1 MNTVSV
7 VIEIRHGERAIWK
20 SEPRPYSIQRT
31 GMFFVNIVTT
41 TDSITEISEPGVY
54 DFDILFDGNL
64 VHSEHLEIK

>member
-1 MNTVSV
+1 
-7 VIEIRHGERAIWK
+7 
-20 SEPRPYSIQRT
+20 
-31 GMFFVNIVTT
+31 MFFVNIVTT